1 VISGMPDVDRIC
13 TSHIERQNHALRMH
27 CRRLTRLTNAFS
39 KKLGDFM
46 AAVALNFCHYNFV
59 KAHGAIRMAPAQAAV
74 VESSAWTVAE
84 MLEGWGEQARNE
96 QKTEKN
102 LLLAAIALFSCILLN
117 VVLNIR
123 MLIGF
128 SSSNAA
134 SETLMIDNRPMLAEL
149 VITAIIFGIM
159 FLIFKT
165 QKKNL

>member
-1 VISGMPDVDRIC
+1 
-13 TSHIERQNHALRMH
+13 
-27 CRRLTRLTNAFS
+27 
-39 KKLGDFM
+39 
-46 AAVALNFCHYNFV
+46 
-59 KAHGAIRMAPAQAAV
+59 MAPAQAAV